1 MNNGV
6 ATLKILRATQSGRKI
21 SVTEPLFAPCF
32 SAMEVNGHLP
42 LFSRSNKPFSKIE
55 IMASN
60 TKILKVF
67 VMQAKSKYPKQTTC
81 HQNII
86 EWTNLMKNSL
96 VGINKIIQ
104 YHLIVVTI
112 LSYLESVIWMSV
124 QRCVKIFDTVCIL
137 FYA

>member
-1 MNNGV
+1 
-6 ATLKILRATQSGRKI
+6 
-21 SVTEPLFAPCF
+21 
-32 SAMEVNGHLP
+32 
-42 LFSRSNKPFSKIE
+42 
-55 IMASN
+55 
-60 TKILKVF
+60 
-67 VMQAKSKYPKQTTC
+67 
-81 HQNII
+81 
-86 EWTNLMKNSL
+86 MKNSL